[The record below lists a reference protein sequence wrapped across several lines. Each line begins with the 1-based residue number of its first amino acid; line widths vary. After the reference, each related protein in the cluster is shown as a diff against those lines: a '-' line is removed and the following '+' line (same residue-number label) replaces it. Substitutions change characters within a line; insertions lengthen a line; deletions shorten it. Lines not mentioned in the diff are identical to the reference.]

1 VTEKTE
7 VENWRIEVDH
17 AMACNCNWGCPCAFE
32 SPPTYGTCEAAL
44 AWRVLDGNFGDLTL
58 TGATW
63 LAAIIWPGPL
73 HEGGG
78 RGVIFIDDSLTADQR
93 GAIELI
99 ATGRA
104 GGAISWFMGTVTGG
118 LDVRYAPIGFEV
130 DGKRTSFGLDGQIA
144 VEFEPIL
151 NPVTGKEH
159 RVKTVIETGLLH
171 PVEEHFSAARLDVDA
186 GSVRFSYA
194 KRTGFLNRTTWYGP
208 DIRPPR

>member
-1 VTEKTE
+1 MRD

-44 AWRVLDGNFGDLTL
+44 AWRVMSGNYGDIGLD
-58 TGATW
+58 GATW
-63 LAAIIWPGPL
+63 LGAMAWPGPL

-78 RGVIFIDDSLTADQR
+78 KAVIFIDLDLPAAQR
-93 GAIELI
+93 EAIELI

-104 GGAISWFMGTVTGG
+104 GGPISWFMGTLTDGIE
-118 LDVRYAPIGFEV
+118 VRYAPVRLKI
-130 DGKRTSFGLDGQIA
+130 DGKATSFAVEGGIG
-144 VEFEPIL
+144 VEFEAIR

-171 PVEEHFSAARLDVDA
+171 PVEEHFSARRLEVSA
-186 GSVRFSYA
+186 GEVSFTYSGRNA
-194 KRTGFLNRTTWYGP
+194 FLNRTTWYGP
-208 DIRPPR
+208 DARPPR